1 METTKRKNLQEYVGE
16 VGIMT
21 NKQLVLSIY
30 PEAFLVGGDS
40 YGIFIPSPGYARV
53 LSSKHIENSEA
64 IAWKNAADNIKV
76 EMLRKF
82 ES

>member
-1 METTKRKNLQEYVGE
+1 MDRSSRKNVEK